1 MNKKKLIIGILISA
15 IFVMV
20 SFAPVANA
28 TNNTN
33 QSVNTVTS
41 DISVQP
47 HASNLISKQIN
58 VVKYNDSINMLSNH
72 IYMNMVFSVTNNTG
86 NNQHITE
93 NGKFGNVSVFASGNR
108 IYLNMTIIPSNKINK
123 VPGDCGNIYYKFPKN
138 HKAALSVT
146 KLPVISGASD
156 ATIIAVF
163 GAVISSGVG
172 SLGGVLS
179 SADVF
184 AAGVFGSIIVPVVAA
199 LAVDYVALDIYASEH
214 HDPTVYFDL
223 GASWGT
229 QWYNFYDVGVYGEEG
244 AFTGTADSGSS
255 GLYIPI
261 VVDGPGSL
269 SLKTITLS
277 HLPHT
282 GVWNP
287 YEEPPW

>member
-1 MNKKKLIIGILISA
+1 MNKKKLIIGVLIAA

-20 SFAPVANA
+20 SFAPVTNA

-33 QSVNTVTS
+33 SSVNTVTS
-41 DISVQP
+41 DISAQP
-47 HASNLISKQIN
+47 HTSNLKNKRIN
-58 VVKYNDSINMLSNH
+58 VVQYNDSVNMINNL

-93 NGKFGNVSVFASGNR
+93 HGKFGNVSVFESGNR
-108 IYLNMTIIPSNKINK
+108 IYLNMTIIPNNKINK
-123 VPGDCGNIYYKFPKN
+123 VPGDCSNIYYKFPKN
-138 HKAALSVT
+138 HEAALYVT

-163 GAVISSGVG
+163 GAVVSGEVG

-179 SADVF
+179 SAGGVY
-184 AAGVFGSIIVPVVAA
+184 AAGVLGAIIAPVVAA
-199 LAVDYVALDIYASEH
+199 LALDYIAIDIYASEN

-229 QWYNFYDVGVYGEEG
+229 KWYNFYDVGVYGEEG

-255 GLYIPI
+255 GVYIPVSI
-261 VVDGPGSL
+261 AFGDSADYPPL
-269 SLKTITLS
+269 SGYA
-277 HLPHT
+277 PHT

-287 YEEPPW
+287 NEEPPW